1 MKISVVIPTFNR
13 GAAIAATLDSVL
25 NQTHAPLEIIVVD
38 DGSTDGTADFIA
50 AHYGNKVRLIR
61 QQNSGVARARN
72 RGLRE
77 SRGEWIAFCDHDDRF
92 HPQKFERFSAFD
104 GEDVGVIVP
113 RWREVGAQIHE
124 SPSVAPRN
132 AFSWLFG
139 WHNPIV
145 SMSVPLVKR
154 EVMLHI
160 GGFDPRCAPADD
172 WDLWLRLARVT
183 KFAWVDE
190 ILVDYSLH
198 DGQQRDDPARMFR
211 AVRRVLGK
219 HPFELAR
226 RPLLLWWLLFSGA
239 FVPSIGAY
247 KRFQNGENRAIFD
260 AMRAHP
266 LSILSPQWLSLG
278 ARILLR
284 QPTRNNR
291 R

>member
-25 NQTHAPLEIIVVD
+25 NQTLAPLEIIVVD

-50 AHYGNKVRLIR
+50 AHYGDKVRLIR
-61 QQNSGVARARN
+61 QPNGGVARARN

-92 HPQKFERFSAFD
+92 HPQKLERLSAFAR
-104 GEDVGVIVP
+104 EKIGVIVP
-113 RWREVGAQIHE
+113 RWREVGSEVIE
-124 SPSVAPRN
+124 SPSITPRN

-139 WHNPIV
+139 WHNPLI
-145 SMSVPLVKR
+145 SMSVPLVER
-154 EVMLHI
+154 EVMWRI

-172 WDLWLRLARVT
+172 WDLWLRLARVC
-183 KFAWVDE
+183 KFIFVDE

-198 DGQQRDDPARMFR
+198 EGQQRDDSARMFR
-211 AVRRVLGK
+211 AVRRTLGK
-219 HPFELAR
+219 HPLELAR

-247 KRFQNGENRAIFD
+247 KQFQNGENGAIFD

-278 ARILLR
+278 ARVLLR
-284 QPTRNNR
+284 QLTKNNR